1 MCTFAARKP
10 EKKKMN
16 HKLCCIGYITRDKIV
31 TPDNT
36 VYMPGG
42 TAFYFAKAI
51 SRLQAEGFLLVS
63 ALAEED
69 KAAAEEIIREGIEV

>member
-1 MCTFAARKP
+1 
-10 EKKKMN
+10 MN

-42 TAFYFAKAI
+42 TAFYFAKAV
-51 SRLQAEGFLLVS
+51 SRLQADDFSQKRSVVS
-63 ALAEED
+63 
-69 KAAAEEIIREGIEV
+69 KPMISC

>member
-1 MCTFAARKP
+1 MD
-10 EKKKMN
+10 

-42 TAFYFAKAI
+42 TAFYFAK
-51 SRLQAEGFLLVS
+51 S
-63 ALAEED
+63 AHWLRKTRRRPKKSSARAS
-69 KAAAEEIIREGIEV
+69 K

>member
-1 MCTFAARKP
+1 
-10 EKKKMN
+10 MN

-42 TAFYFAKAI
+42 TAFYFAKLPAGQ
-51 SRLQAEGFLLVS
+51 RTG
-63 ALAEED
+63 
-69 KAAAEEIIREGIEV
+69 